1 MHEELQKALELMRA
15 NDYTAVLTFGEI
27 TYHSDERSVRPLLDW
42 LYSGNKFAGYR
53 MCDKV
58 VGRAAAFLMIL
69 LGVREIY
76 ADVISE
82 GAIKLLEENN
92 VTVNYGKAVPQ
103 ILNDEKTGSHP
114 LEDAVE
120 GITDANDSIMA
131 IELTIKR
138 MERMSVKK
146 P

>member
-1 MHEELQKALELMRA
+1 MHDDLVFAQDKMVRNGA
-15 NDYTAVLTFGEI
+15 TCVLVFGDIVYQSKE
-27 TYHSDERSVRPLLDW
+27 HGLRPLLDW

-82 GAIKLLEENN
+82 DAVKLLEENN
-92 VTVNYGKAVPQ
+92 ITVNYGKTVPQ

-114 LEDAVE
+114 LEDAVK

-138 MERMSVKK
+138 MERLNVK
-146 P
+146 

>member
-1 MHEELQKALELMRA
+1 MHDDLVFAQDVMRRESC
-15 NDYTAVLTFGEI
+15 TCVLIFGEI
-27 TYHSDERSVRPLLDW
+27 VYKSKEQGLRPLLDW

-69 LGVREIY
+69 LGVREIH

-82 GAIKLLEENN
+82 RAIKLLEENN
-92 VTVNYGKAVPQ
+92 VTVSYDTVVPA
-103 ILNDEKTGSHP
+103 ILNDEKTGTHP

-138 MERMSVKK
+138 MERLKG
-146 P
+146 